1 VSAGALVS
9 EQQPA
14 RITTRPSSIQEA
26 TLDLLWI
33 ADRVACFAGPKHA
46 PLYRAVLAVAG
57 PPEAFAGSEHAE
69 RALAGY
75 AAVLN
80 GLEHP
85 LQLLARTEEM
95 DVATYAGR
103 WDNAASRLPPPLA
116 ALAQEH
122 AGWARRHLPPLGL
135 LERRLYLVIP
145 AEQRAPPA
153 RSLVNQLRQRARRH
167 RSTQSDQAGAL
178 SALSERCD
186 RLQHLLKSAG
196 IRSARLDDIG
206 LARLYRAC
214 WGHALGGE
222 RRFDRDVVAFFAAAG
237 DSAPARTT

>member
-1 VSAGALVS
+1 MTAGA
-9 EQQPA
+9 PA
-14 RITTRPSSIQEA
+14 SGTRRSRPGNTTHLSSIQET

-33 ADRVACFAGPKHA
+33 ADGAVCFAGSKRA

-69 RALAGY
+69 RALSGY

-85 LQLLARTEEM
+85 LQLLTRTEDM
-95 DVATYAGR
+95 DVAAYAAR
-103 WDNAASRLPPPLA
+103 WENAAARLPADLA
-116 ALAQEH
+116 ALAREH
-122 AGWARRHLPPLGL
+122 ASWARRQLAALGL
-135 LERRLYLVIP
+135 LERRLYLIVP
-145 AEQRAPPA
+145 ADEPAPPA
-153 RSLVNQLRQRARRH
+153 HTLVNQLRQRS
-167 RSTQSDQAGAL
+167 RSAHSDQAGAL
-178 SALSERCD
+178 AALSERCD

-214 WGHALGGE
+214 WGHALGGQQ
-222 RRFDRDVVAFFAAAG
+222 RFDRDVLAFFSAAS
-237 DSAPARTT
+237 SASTWDA

>member
-1 VSAGALVS
+1 V
-9 EQQPA
+9 
-14 RITTRPSSIQEA
+14 TTSCPSSVQET

-33 ADRVACFAGPKHA
+33 ADGVACFAGPKRA
-46 PLYRAVLAVAG
+46 PLYRAVLAAAA
-57 PPEAFAGSEHAE
+57 PPEAFAGSEHVE

-85 LQLLARTEEM
+85 LHLLTRTVEM
-95 DVATYAGR
+95 DVATYGAR
-103 WDNAASRLPPPLA
+103 WDSAAGRLPPPLA
-116 ALAQEH
+116 ALAREH
-122 AGWARRHLPPLGL
+122 ASWARRHLAELRL

-145 AEQRAPPA
+145 AEQPAPPA
-153 RSLVNQLRQRARRH
+153 RSLVNHLRHRTRRH
-167 RSTQSDQAGAL
+167 RSLHADQASVL

-196 IRSARLDDIG
+196 IRSARLDDVG

-214 WGHALGGE
+214 WGHSLSGE
-222 RRFDRDVVAFFAAAG
+222 QRFDRDVVAFFSAADG
-237 DSAPARTT
+237 SATARSA